1 MGLPSVVCCL
11 NRVILKEKTGMK
23 RLICLVA
30 VCLVA
35 PLMARAQDAAANP
48 LTASVRKQFDDY
60 AKNLVATAQIMP
72 EEKYSFKPTP
82 ENMTFGKTIGH
93 IADVNNAVC
102 SKLFTPPSTPFAKSS
117 DTDSKDKLVAGL
129 KASMDYCGEQFSKM
143 TDANLSEMVPFFGG
157 RQITRLG
164 AALAVITDFADHYA
178 GLSIHLR
185 MNGLLPPTA
194 QKKM

>member
-1 MGLPSVVCCL
+1 
-11 NRVILKEKTGMK
+11 MK

-30 VCLVA
+30 VCFVA
-35 PLMARAQDAAANP
+35 PMFAHAQDAANP

-60 AKNLVATAQIMP
+60 AKNLVATAEIMP
-72 EEKYSFKPTP
+72 EEKYSFRPTP

-102 SKLFTPPSTPFAKSS
+102 SKLFTPPATPFAKSS
-117 DTDSKDKLVAGL
+117 ETDSKEKLVAGL

-143 TDANLSEMVPFFGG
+143 TDANLAEMVPFFGG

>member
-1 MGLPSVVCCL
+1 
-11 NRVILKEKTGMK
+11 MK
-23 RLICLVA
+23 RLICFA
-30 VCLVA
+30 AICLVA
-35 PLMARAQDAAANP
+35 PIVARAQGAAANP
-48 LTASVRKQFDDY
+48 LTASVRAVFDDY

-72 EEKYSFKPTP
+72 EEKYSFRPTP

-93 IADVNNAVC
+93 IGDVNNAVC
-102 SKLFTPPSTPFAKSS
+102 SRMFTPPATPFAKSS
-117 DTDSKDKLVAGL
+117 ETDSKEKLVAGL

-143 TDANLSEMVPFFGG
+143 TDANMAEMVPFFGG
-157 RQITRLG
+157 KQITRLG

-178 GLSIHLR
+178 GLSMHLR

>member
-1 MGLPSVVCCL
+1 
-11 NRVILKEKTGMK
+11 MK
-23 RLICLVA
+23 RLICLIA
-30 VCLVA
+30 ICLAA
-35 PLMARAQDAAANP
+35 PMFGRAQDTGTNP
-48 LTASVRKQFDDY
+48 LTATVRKQFDDY
-60 AKNLVATAQIMP
+60 AKNLVATAEIMP
-72 EEKYSFKPTP
+72 AEKYGFRPTP

-102 SKLFTPPSTPFAKSS
+102 SKLFTPPATPFAKSS
-117 DTDSKDKLVAGL
+117 ETDPKDKLVAGL

-157 RQITRLG
+157 QKITRLG
-164 AALAVITDFADHYA
+164 AALAVIIDFADHYA
-178 GLSIHLR
+178 GLSMHLR

>member
-1 MGLPSVVCCL
+1 
-11 NRVILKEKTGMK
+11 MK
-23 RLICLVA
+23 RFICLVA
-30 VCLVA
+30 ICLVA

-48 LTASVRKQFDDY
+48 LTSTVRKQFDDY
-60 AKNLVATAQIMP
+60 AKNLVATAEIMP
-72 EEKYSFKPTP
+72 EEKYSFRPTP

-102 SKLFTPPSTPFAKSS
+102 SKLFTPPATPFAKSS
-117 DTDSKDKLVAGL
+117 ETDSKEKLVSGL
-129 KASMDYCGEQFSKM
+129 KASMDYCGQQFSKM

-157 RQITRLG
+157 KQITRLG
-164 AALAVITDFADHYA
+164 AALAVVIDFADHYA
-178 GLSIHLR
+178 GLSMHLR

>member
-1 MGLPSVVCCL
+1 MCHASVVSCL
-11 NRVILKEKTGMK
+11 DYVTLKENTGMK

-30 VCLVA
+30 ICLVA
-35 PLMARAQDAAANP
+35 PLFAHAQDSAANP
-48 LTASVRKQFDDY
+48 LTASVRKQFDEY
-60 AKNLVATAQIMP
+60 AKDLVATAEIMP
-72 EEKYSFKPTP
+72 EEKYSFRPTP

-102 SKLFTPPSTPFAKSS
+102 SKLFTPPASPFAKSS
-117 DTDSKDKLVAGL
+117 ETDSKEKLVAGL
-129 KASMDYCGEQFSKM
+129 KASMDYCGQQFSKM
-143 TDANLSEMVPFFGG
+143 TDANLAEMVPFFGG

-178 GLSIHLR
+178 GLSMHLR

>member
-1 MGLPSVVCCL
+1 
-11 NRVILKEKTGMK
+11 MK
-23 RLICLVA
+23 RFICLVA
-30 VCLVA
+30 ICLVA

-48 LTASVRKQFDDY
+48 LTSTVRKQFDDY
-60 AKNLVATAQIMP
+60 AKNLVATAEIMP
-72 EEKYSFKPTP
+72 EEKYSFRPTP

-102 SKLFTPPSTPFAKSS
+102 SKLFTPPATPFAKSS
-117 DTDSKDKLVAGL
+117 ETDSKEKLVAGL
-129 KASMDYCGEQFSKM
+129 KASMDYCGQQFSKM

-157 RQITRLG
+157 KQITRLG
-164 AALAVITDFADHYA
+164 AALAVVIDFADHYA
-178 GLSIHLR
+178 GLSMHLR

>member
-1 MGLPSVVCCL
+1 
-11 NRVILKEKTGMK
+11 MK

-30 VCLVA
+30 ICLVA
-35 PLMARAQDAAANP
+35 PMVARAQGTAANP
-48 LTASVRKQFDDY
+48 LTASVRAQFDDY

-72 EEKYSFKPTP
+72 EEKYGIRPTP

-102 SKLFTPPSTPFAKSS
+102 SKMFTPPATPFPKSS
-117 DTDSKDKLVAGL
+117 ETDPKDKLVAGL

-143 TDANLSEMVPFFGG
+143 TDANMAEMVPFFGG
-157 RQITRLG
+157 KQITRLG

-178 GLSIHLR
+178 GLSMHLR

>member
-1 MGLPSVVCCL
+1 
-11 NRVILKEKTGMK
+11 MK

-30 VCLVA
+30 VCLVM
-35 PLMARAQDAAANP
+35 PMMARAQDAASNP
-48 LTASVRKQFDDY
+48 LAASLRQTFDDY

-93 IADVNNAVC
+93 IADVNNAIC
-102 SKLFTPPSTPFAKSS
+102 SKLFTPPATPLAKSS
-117 DTDSKDKLVAGL
+117 DNDSKEKLVGEL

-143 TDANLSEMVPFFGG
+143 KDGNLAEMVPFFGG
-157 RQITRLG
+157 KKITRLG
-164 AALAVITDFADHYA
+164 AAVAVLTDFADHYA

>member
-1 MGLPSVVCCL
+1 
-11 NRVILKEKTGMK
+11 MK
-23 RLICLVA
+23 RYICLVA
-30 VCLVA
+30 ICLVA
-35 PLMARAQDAAANP
+35 PMFAHAQDSTANP
-48 LTASVRKQFDDY
+48 LTSTLRKQFDDY
-60 AKNLVATAQIMP
+60 AKNLVATAETMP

-102 SKLFTPPSTPFAKSS
+102 SKLFTAPATPFAKSS
-117 DTDSKDKLVAGL
+117 ETDSKEKLVAGL
-129 KASMDYCGEQFSKM
+129 KASMDYCGQQFSKI
-143 TDANLSEMVPFFGG
+143 TDANLAEMVPFFGG

-164 AALAVITDFADHYA
+164 AALAVIIDFADHYA
-178 GLSIHLR
+178 GLSMHLR

>member
-1 MGLPSVVCCL
+1 
-11 NRVILKEKTGMK
+11 MK

-30 VCLVA
+30 IGLVA
-35 PLMARAQDAAANP
+35 PLVARAQDAAANP
-48 LTASVRKQFDDY
+48 LTASVRRQFDDY
-60 AKNLVATAQIMP
+60 AKNLVATAEIMP
-72 EEKYSFKPTP
+72 AEKYNFKPTP

-93 IADVNNAVC
+93 IGDVNNAVC
-102 SKLFTPPSTPFAKSS
+102 SKLFTPPATPFPKSS
-117 DTDSKDKLVAGL
+117 DADPKEKLVAGL

-157 RQITRLG
+157 KQITRLG

>member
-1 MGLPSVVCCL
+1 
-11 NRVILKEKTGMK
+11 MK

-30 VCLVA
+30 ICLVA
-35 PLMARAQDAAANP
+35 PMAARAQNAVANP
-48 LTASVRKQFDDY
+48 LTASPRYQFYEY
-60 AKNLVATAQIMP
+60 AKNFVATTEIMP
-72 EEKYSFKPTP
+72 AVFYNFTPTT

-93 IADVNNAVC
+93 IGDVNNAVC
-102 SKLFTPPSTPFAKSS
+102 SKLFTPPATPFPKSS
-117 DTDSKDKLVAGL
+117 DSDPKEKLVAGL

-157 RQITRLG
+157 KQITRLG

>member
-1 MGLPSVVCCL
+1 
-11 NRVILKEKTGMK
+11 MK

-30 VCLVA
+30 VFLAA
-35 PLMARAQDAAANP
+35 PMIARAQDAAANP
-48 LTASVRKQFDDY
+48 LATTVRAAFDDY

-72 EEKYSFKPTP
+72 EEKYGFRPTP

-102 SKLFTPPSTPFAKSS
+102 SKLFTPPATPFPKSS
-117 DTDSKDKLVAGL
+117 ETDSKEKLVAGL

-143 TDANLSEMVPFFGG
+143 TDANMAEMVPFFGG
-157 RQITRLG
+157 KQITRLG

-178 GLSIHLR
+178 GLSMHLR

>member
-1 MGLPSVVCCL
+1 MLRA
-11 NRVILKEKTGMK
+11 RVIPKENTGMK
-23 RLICLVA
+23 RLICLA
-30 VCLVA
+30 AIC
-35 PLMARAQDAAANP
+35 LMAPMFAHAQDEKTNP
-48 LTASVRKQFDDY
+48 LAATLRKEFDDFG
-60 AKNLVATAQIMP
+60 KNLVATAQIMP

-102 SKLFTPPSTPFAKSS
+102 SKLFTPPATPFPKSS
-117 DTDSKDKLVAGL
+117 DTDSKEKLVAGL
-129 KASMDYCGEQFSKM
+129 KASVDYCAEQFAKI
-143 TDANLSEMVPFFGG
+143 TDANLAEMVPFFGG
-157 RQITRLG
+157 RQVTRLG
-164 AALAVITDFADHYA
+164 AANAVIIDFADHYA

>member
-1 MGLPSVVCCL
+1 
-11 NRVILKEKTGMK
+11 MK

-30 VCLVA
+30 ICLVA
-35 PLMARAQDAAANP
+35 PMLPGRKARRQILLPPAFAQCSTIMQRIWWRPPKSCPRKN
-48 LTASVRKQFDDY
+48 TASD
-60 AKNLVATAQIMP
+60 
-72 EEKYSFKPTP
+72 PTP

-93 IADVNNAVC
+93 IGDVNNAVC
-102 SKLFTPPSTPFAKSS
+102 SKMFTPPATPFAKSS
-117 DTDSKDKLVAGL
+117 ETDSKEKLVAGL

-157 RQITRLG
+157 KQITRLG

-178 GLSIHLR
+178 GLSMHLR

>member
-1 MGLPSVVCCL
+1 
-11 NRVILKEKTGMK
+11 MK
-23 RLICLVA
+23 RLICLLTLCMA
-30 VCLVA
+30 T
-35 PLMARAQDAAANP
+35 PLLASAQDATANP
-48 LTASVRKQFDDY
+48 LTATLRKQFDDY
-60 AKNLVATAQIMP
+60 AKNLVSTAQIMP
-72 EEKYSFKPTP
+72 EEKYSFRPTP

-93 IADVNNAVC
+93 IGDVNNAVC
-102 SKLFTPPSTPFAKSS
+102 SKLFTPPATPFAKSS
-117 DTDSKDKLVAGL
+117 DTDSKEKLVAGL

-157 RQITRLG
+157 KQITRMG

-194 QKKM
+194 QKKN

>member
-1 MGLPSVVCCL
+1 
-11 NRVILKEKTGMK
+11 MK

-35 PLMARAQDAAANP
+35 PMMARAQDAAANP

-60 AKNLVATAQIMP
+60 AKNLVATAEIMP
-72 EEKYSFKPTP
+72 EDKFSFRPTP

-102 SKLFTPPSTPFAKSS
+102 SKLFTPPATPFAKSS

-129 KASMDYCGEQFSKM
+129 KASMDYCGQQFSKM

-157 RQITRLG
+157 KQITRLG
-164 AALAVITDFADHYA
+164 AALAVVIDFADHYA
-178 GLSIHLR
+178 GLSMHLR
-185 MNGLLPPTA
+185 LNGLLPPTA

>member
-1 MGLPSVVCCL
+1 MGLPFVVSCED
-11 NRVILKEKTGMK
+11 RVISKESTEMR

-30 VCLVA
+30 VCLVT
-35 PLMARAQDAAANP
+35 PMLARAQDAAANP
-48 LTASVRKQFDDY
+48 LTASVRKVFDEY
-60 AKNLVATAQIMP
+60 SKNLEATAEIMP
-72 EEKYSFKPTP
+72 AEKYSFRPSP
-82 ENMTFGKTIGH
+82 ENMTFGETIAH

-102 SKLFTPPSTPFAKSS
+102 SKLFPPPAAPFPKGS
-117 DTDSKDKLVAGL
+117 DTDPKDKLVAGL

-143 TDANLSEMVPFFGG
+143 TDANLSETVPFFGG
-157 RQITRLG
+157 KQITPLG
-164 AALAVITDFADHYA
+164 AVLAVITDFADHYA

>member
-1 MGLPSVVCCL
+1 
-11 NRVILKEKTGMK
+11 MK
-23 RLICLVA
+23 RFICLVA
-30 VCLVA
+30 ICLVA
-35 PLMARAQDAAANP
+35 PVIAHAQESASNP
-48 LTASVRKQFDDY
+48 LVATLRKQFDDY
-60 AKNLVATAQIMP
+60 AKNLVATAEIMP
-72 EEKYSFKPTP
+72 EDKYNFRPTP

-102 SKLFTPPSTPFAKSS
+102 SRMFTPPATPFAKSS
-117 DTDSKDKLVAGL
+117 DTDSKEKLVAGL

-157 RQITRLG
+157 KQITRMG
-164 AALAVITDFADHYA
+164 AALAVLMDFADHYA
-178 GLSIHLR
+178 GLSMHLR

>member
-1 MGLPSVVCCL
+1 
-11 NRVILKEKTGMK
+11 MK
-23 RLICLVA
+23 RLMSLVIFCL
-30 VCLVA
+30 LA
-35 PLMARAQDAAANP
+35 PMIAHAQDAAKNP
-48 LTASVRKQFDDY
+48 LAATLRKSFDDY

-93 IADVNNAVC
+93 IADVNNNVC
-102 SKLFTPPSTPFAKSS
+102 SKLFTPPATPFAKSS
-117 DTDSKDKLVAGL
+117 ETDSKAKLVAGL
-129 KASMDYCGEQFSKM
+129 QASMDYCGEQFSKL

-157 RQITRLG
+157 QKITRLG
-164 AALAVITDFADHYA
+164 AANAVIIDFADHYA

>member
-1 MGLPSVVCCL
+1 
-11 NRVILKEKTGMK
+11 MK

-30 VCLVA
+30 VCLVL
-35 PLMARAQDAAANP
+35 PLMARAQDATANP
-48 LTASVRKQFDDY
+48 LTASVRKVFDDY
-60 AKNLVATAQIMP
+60 AKNLVATVQIMP
-72 EEKYSFKPTP
+72 EEKYSFKPSP

-93 IADVNNAVC
+93 IGDVNNAIC
-102 SKLFTPPSTPFAKSS
+102 SKLFTPPATPFAKSS
-117 DTDSKDKLVAGL
+117 ETDSKEKLVAGL

-157 RQITRLG
+157 KQITRLG
-164 AALAVITDFADHYA
+164 AALAVLTDFADHYA
-178 GLSIHLR
+178 GLSLHLR